1 MQLLRELRS
10 LDPKT
15 AAKRLRDA
23 LETKN
28 IKLTH
33 GECLDLVSKQLG
45 HKNWNVLSAALEKPE
60 ETYQEIQP
68 PHGWIVSGTNH
79 RFFEGRIATGHAEKH
94 QSAFMLR
101 SRADITEMEPEID
114 FASILQIVNAVP
126 WIGKRLKIACHIKA
140 LDVKG
145 AATIWLRFDGASGQS
160 VGFSNLEDRTN
171 DGAIQGTT
179 DWTLREI
186 VAAVPLDAVRV
197 AFGFYL
203 RGVGQATFAGFEFSE
218 AGANE
223 DLTIKGLSHEPRN
236 LSFSA
241 AA

>member
-1 MQLLRELRS
+1 MQLLREVRS

-68 PHGWIVSGTNH
+68 PYGWVVSGINH
-79 RFFEGRIATGHAEKH
+79 RYFEGRKAAGQLGTQ
-94 QSAFMLR
+94 QSAFMLQ
-101 SRADITEMEPEID
+101 SRVDITEMDPEND
-114 FASILQIVNAVP
+114 FASILQIVNAIP

-160 VGFSNLEDRTN
+160 VGFSNLEDRTT

-179 DWTLREI
+179 NWTLREI
-186 VAAVPLDAVRV
+186 VADVPSDAVRI

-218 AGANE
+218 ANASE
-223 DLTIKGLSHEPRN
+223 DLTIKGLWHEPRN

-241 AA
+241 SA